1 MKKFTTVFLAV
12 MAFVSFS
19 FAQEDESYTMFE
31 NTRLVVKTDKF
42 KEFGKA
48 MAHHNNTYHS
58 GDGPYHANVWSV
70 TMGEDAG
77 QIIWSMGPCTYT
89 EHDGRPSGKEH
100 TEDWLYNVMPNV
112 KYIDGS
118 NMWKMDKNHSYNPDG
133 KGSPKLSIRI
143 YDIEDWQGY
152 RFKELLKKVTEVYT
166 AKKYDWTFSTYWS
179 QFDVNADEDVA
190 IVWGFDKWAWFD
202 DDRKFKTDFEE
213 IHGEG
218 SWQKFLEE
226 LRGIVK
232 GSKDEI
238 WELVPE
244 LSGSN
249 E

>member
-1 MKKFTTVFLAV
+1 MKRITLTILAIMAMTIFT
-12 MAFVSFS
+12 

-48 MAHHNNTYHS
+48 MAHHNKTFHA
-58 GDGPYHANVWSV
+58 DGPYHANIWSV
-70 TMGEDAG
+70 SVGEDAG
-77 QIIWSMGPCTYT
+77 NIIWSMGPCTYT

-100 TEDWLYNVMPNV
+100 MEDWLYNVMPNV
-112 KYIDGS
+112 KSIEET
-118 NMWKMDKNHSYNPDG
+118 NLWKLDDKHSYIPDG
-133 KGSPKLSIRI
+133 VVSSKLSIRT

-152 RFKELLKKVTEVYT
+152 RFKEILDKVKKVYVE
-166 AKKYDWTFSTYWS
+166 KKYEWSFGVYWS
-179 QFDVNADEDVA
+179 QFDVHADEDVS

-202 DDRKFKTDFEE
+202 DDRKFKKDFEE
-213 IHGEG
+213 VHGEG

-232 GSKDEI
+232 GSKDEV

-244 LSGSN
+244 LSGGN